1 MGRAAG
7 ILARQIG
14 GVRTLRDH
22 PGTGRDPLQ
31 PVPAAVQRDALDA
44 LSRGLLAVDSLRL
57 SPSMQRKLAPNFDE
71 RTDAAFG
78 DTPPVETDFSIDT
91 FVTQLRKALLAQLTS
106 DGVASRLLD
115 SVSKL
120 PPGEAF
126 PLSELYTRL
135 RADIWSE
142 LSAGAVDIAPARRE
156 LQREHLNR
164 IAGQILRPTA
174 ARADTRSLMRAEA
187 LALQKSLKAAASRPQ
202 WNAEARAH
210 LQDSL
215 DLLSEALAAK
225 MQRAGL

>member
-1 MGRAAG
+1 
-7 ILARQIG
+7 
-14 GVRTLRDH
+14 
-22 PGTGRDPLQ
+22 
-31 PVPAAVQRDALDA
+31 
-44 LSRGLLAVDSLRL
+44 
-57 SPSMQRKLAPNFDE
+57 
-71 RTDAAFG
+71 
-78 DTPPVETDFSIDT
+78 
-91 FVTQLRKALLAQLTS
+91 LRKALLAQLTS

-115 SVSKL
+115 SVGKL

-126 PLSELYTRL
+126 PVSELYARL

-142 LSAGAVDIAPARRE
+142 LAAAADIAPARRE

-187 LALQKSLKAAASRPQ
+187 LALQKNLKAAAARPQ
-202 WNAEARAH
+202 WNAEVRAH